1 LKTLLATC
9 SVTAVLLTAV
19 SAHAQTRVT
28 GDVGTTGIG
37 FHASVPLTPH
47 VSARVGM
54 GYLDYSYHGSA
65 GSFDYD
71 LGLKTKT
78 YDALLDWYP
87 NTNST
92 FRMTAGLAYNGN
104 RIDVAARPNAAGN
117 YTVQGNA
124 YSAASV
130 GKVTGEVSFG
140 KLAPYLGIGWGK
152 STNDD
157 KGWSVSTDVGVM
169 LQGSPKTTL
178 ASSGC
183 SAGATVCN
191 QFASDVAKE
200 NVALSDEV
208 HRFRV
213 YPVLRVGFSY
223 KF

>member
-9 SVTAVLLTAV
+9 TATALLITAAG
-19 SAHAQTRVT
+19 AHAQTRVT

-37 FHASVPLTPH
+37 FHAGVPLTPH
-47 VSARVGM
+47 LAARVGM

-87 NTNST
+87 KENGT

-117 YTVQGNA
+117 YTLQGNA

-130 GKVTGEVSFG
+130 GKVNGEVSFG

-152 STNDD
+152 SSNDD

-183 SAGATVCN
+183 TAGATVCN

-200 NVALSDEV
+200 NVALSQEV
-208 HRFRV
+208 HRFKV
-213 YPVLRVGFSY
+213 YPVLRVGVSY